1 MRVRL
6 YEIYDSFIFCKWIK
20 NQCGVKKDKEGFIS
34 VDFNRLGY
42 QYDPFILANREAKQV
57 FYITDPAN
65 KKWHV
70 VLPDKRRIVGVG
82 DIVDKDGYDHFDEIP
97 PFSTRF
103 KSAPITDNDDTNY
116 LHSDHEEGVWVKR
129 QSKKNS

>member
-65 KKWHV
+65 KKMACCPSGQKTHCRCW
-70 VLPDKRRIVGVG
+70 RYR
-82 DIVDKDGYDHFDEIP
+82 
-97 PFSTRF
+97 
-103 KSAPITDNDDTNY
+103 
-116 LHSDHEEGVWVKR
+116 
-129 QSKKNS
+129 